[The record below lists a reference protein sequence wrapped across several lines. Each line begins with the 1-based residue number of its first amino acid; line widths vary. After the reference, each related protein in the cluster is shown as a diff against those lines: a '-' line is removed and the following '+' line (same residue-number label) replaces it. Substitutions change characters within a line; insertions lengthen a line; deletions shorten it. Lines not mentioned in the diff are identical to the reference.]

1 MRRRKNFACGSSV
14 LVRVEYEGGTA
25 AWLSGCLV
33 APSVQGHGLPP
44 PQELWPNQS
53 YIEPFAAGD
62 QKACLGCLSPLLY
75 PFRHLEGL
83 LPGDRGAPLAGVL
96 LCTSVHQ
103 ALEGAPWV
111 GPTL

>member
-1 MRRRKNFACGSSV
+1 MAF
-14 LVRVEYEGGTA
+14 RVPGGTKRAGTWTTSA
-25 AWLSGCLV
+25 ARVMVLSESFFEPLV
-33 APSVQGHGLPP
+33 
-44 PQELWPNQS
+44 
-53 YIEPFAAGD
+53 AGD